1 MADEIKTLETL
12 RDWIPGILDIFA
24 PDLHNRMMKKKLDR
38 AIQMAQEIQETLK
51 SYGLEIDYE
60 KYFEEKLRIPLKA
73 INAMSE
79 LETGSPREL

>member
-1 MADEIKTLETL
+1 
-12 RDWIPGILDIFA
+12 
-24 PDLHNRMMKKKLDR
+24 MMKKKLDR

-79 LETGSPREL
+79 LETGSPRELLKGNDIKIFNV

>member
-12 RDWIPGILDIFA
+12 RDWIPGVLDIFA

-38 AIQMAQEIQETLK
+38 AIQIAQEIQETLK

-79 LETGSPREL
+79 LEKERE